1 MQFIRHISKQE
12 DRPTQLKSTEK
23 TGKIF
28 KNFVKAFVDE
38 NEKTRKLIREEN
50 ETIRKVPNELFQD

>member
-1 MQFIRHISKQE
+1 M
-12 DRPTQLKSTEK
+12 
-23 TGKIF
+23 F